1 MRTKKLQFLIL
12 FFCYFKIFCVLYFIF
27 FSIQNFKN
35 RNFHLYIRQKQF
47 FYKFIEKKHRIMI
60 KVKNSKNEILM
71 DQLLKKKKNF
81 NSKGVNFLTKSEMK
95 IW

>member
-35 RNFHLYIRQKQF
+35 RNFQF

>member
-27 FSIQNFKN
+27 F
-35 RNFHLYIRQKQF
+35 QF

>member
-1 MRTKKLQFLIL
+1 
-12 FFCYFKIFCVLYFIF
+12 
-27 FSIQNFKN
+27 
-35 RNFHLYIRQKQF
+35 
-47 FYKFIEKKHRIMI
+47 MI